1 MYTCSIVF
9 FSLCG
14 FMSYLKH
21 GQGKHAPLCSLKPA
35 SSIPNIYQKY
45 QHWNKT
51 VNRIAVR
58 GDPFKHFPCTY
69 QESNQRSTI
78 HRKEFTHVDIFF
90 RDRHLFQFELF
101 YHFFFNFNHWVD
113 GYKLQYYVEIRWRQD
128 FICSFY
134 VFAFHSI
141 NRYIFSINI
150 LVFMVLCIWHVFN
163 INDYNEY
170 KD

>member
-1 MYTCSIVF
+1 
-9 FSLCG
+9 
-14 FMSYLKH
+14 MSYLKH

-113 GYKLQYYVEIRWRQD
+113 GYKLQYYVEISWCQD

-134 VFAFHSI
+134 VFVFQSI
-141 NRYIFSINI
+141 NRCCNWLWVSATTNYWNDARVQHWLSYFFSIF
-150 LVFMVLCIWHVFN
+150 LFF
-163 INDYNEY
+163 
-170 KD
+170 

>member
-1 MYTCSIVF
+1 
-9 FSLCG
+9 
-14 FMSYLKH
+14 MSYLKH

-101 YHFFFNFNHWVD
+101 YHFLQFQPFSWWIQIAILCWNDVNILYVHFMYLSFRVLVD
-113 GYKLQYYVEIRWRQD
+113 TSN
-128 FICSFY
+128 C
-134 VFAFHSI
+134 
-141 NRYIFSINI
+141 FSIFCFYS
-150 LVFMVLCIWHVFN
+150 FMYSTCFWRKWLPWI
-163 INDYNEY
+163 
-170 KD
+170 